1 MKHLVLSATAL
12 LLSLPVTAQ
21 FTSPP
26 GSIAG
31 TNAGNSSVAST
42 QPFSASATGRRFQ
55 YIVGDITAGA
65 QTISSLRLQADVT
78 AYAGRTVNI
87 LLQMGHANPGTSCLP
102 STTFT
107 ANYNAA
113 PVVMLDNGSG
123 GSTPVNLPS
132 STGAFDAIPIPFNT
146 AATFAYNGTDELI
159 VDFITDTASS
169 TGSYGLDVHSGTCVA
184 SVGTSTYNG
193 LQACTVP
200 PNTGVFDIFK
210 SGPTSTAGTTAC
222 NQYALRGPANSFGIL
237 SIGATDP
244 NTNFGGLLC
253 APLRAMP
260 DIYAGLFV
268 SSNATGGIASSAAPI
283 SLAFPDA
290 LAPFTFYTQFVMVDP
305 ARQAPELG
313 VSLSDGIKFDVT
325 PPSLRPRRYIYST
338 SSNSGVTGSS
348 SQLYVPVMFF
358 N

>member
-1 MKHLVLSATAL
+1 MKYLVIGATAL
-12 LLSLPVTAQ
+12 SLALPVSAQ

-65 QTISSLRLQADVT
+65 RSISRLSLQADVT
-78 AYAGRTVNI
+78 AYAGRTVNV
-87 LLQMGHANPGTSCLP
+87 LLQMGHANPGVTCTP
-102 STTFT
+102 STTYT

-132 STGAFDAIPIPFNT
+132 STGAFDAISIPFNT
-146 AATFAYNGTDELI
+146 GATFAYNGTDELI
-159 VDFITDTASS
+159 VDFITDNASS

-184 SVGTSTYNG
+184 SVGSSTYNG
-193 LQACTVP
+193 LQACVVP
-200 PNTGVFDIFK
+200 PNTSQFDIFK

-222 NQYALRGPANSFGIL
+222 NQYGLRGPASSFGIL
-237 SIGATDP
+237 SIGSTDP
-244 NTNFGGLLC
+244 NSNFGGLLC
-253 APLRAMP
+253 APLRALP

-268 SSNATGGIASSAAPI
+268 SSDATGAVASSAAPI
-283 SLAFPDA
+283 SLAFPDTFV
-290 LAPFTFYTQFVMVDP
+290 PFTFYTQFVMVDL
-305 ARQAPELG
+305 ARTTPELS
-313 VSLSDGIKFDVT
+313 VSLSDGIKWDVT
-325 PPSLRPRRYIYST
+325 APAQSPRRMIYST
-338 SSNSGVTGSS
+338 SSSTALTGSS
-348 SQLYVPVMFF
+348 SQSYPPVMFF